1 MEIRIGV
8 QHVNREVV
16 LESNEALAAVQ
27 KSIDAALS
35 SGSLLTLTDEKGP
48 NRNRSRRQ
56 DCVYRNRCPGCWSR
70 GIHSHFLIF
79 IGTY

>member
-35 SGSLLTLTDEKGP
+35 SGSLLTLTDEKG
-48 NRNRSRRQ
+48 RT
-56 DCVYRNRCPGCWSR
+56 VIVPGDK
-70 GIHSHFLIF
+70 IAF
-79 IGTY
+79 IEIGAQAAGRVGFTATS